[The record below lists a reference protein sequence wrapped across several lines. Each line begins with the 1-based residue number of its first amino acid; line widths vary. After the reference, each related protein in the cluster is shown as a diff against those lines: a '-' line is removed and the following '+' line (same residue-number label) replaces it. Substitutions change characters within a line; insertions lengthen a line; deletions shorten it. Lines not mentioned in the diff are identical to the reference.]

1 MRGGRRNK
9 QKIWRGF
16 GKKIMDIII
25 RKPKEKEY
33 EQVVK
38 VVNSE
43 KSLYGKVFSKKE
55 LDEIGIGN
63 FKINDLKDDGSRNYL
78 VAIIK
83 GKVVGFVSWYIK
95 PNNIIWISML
105 EVDVN
110 IHNQGIGSK
119 LIKEVEQQARQSKQ
133 LKVKAIALEVQ
144 KKAKWAVDF
153 YKFNGYKILD
163 GNHLDKGLY
172 KGTLSK
178 KPVKNTYI
186 FGKEINN

>member
-1 MRGGRRNK
+1 
-9 QKIWRGF
+9 
-16 GKKIMDIII
+16 MDIII

-33 EQVVK
+33 EQIVK

-43 KSLYGKVFSKKE
+43 RALYGKVFSKKE

-63 FKINDLKDDGSRNYL
+63 FKIKDLEDEGSRNYL

-95 PNNIIWISML
+95 PNNIVWISML

-119 LIKEVEQQARQSKQ
+119 LIKEVEQQANQFKA
-133 LKVKAIALEVQ
+133 KAIALEVQ
-144 KKAKWAVDF
+144 KKAKWAIDF
-153 YKFNGYKILD
+153 YKFNGYKILTND
-163 GNHLDKGLY
+163 DLNRGFY